1 MKPTSLVFVLIALF
15 CTVGVASA
23 AVRLKSIMQNW
34 KADAATAERILA
46 GGGSFDETEMNRIL
60 QSFITDSQEIEARA
74 SGSSA
79 QAKDIKGRFANFEFG
94 REVGAR
100 GNRRQGSVSEALRSV
115 AWRLSFLPQRVR
127 ELARSTAPVQGQRL
141 NGGRTATAGV

>member
-1 MKPTSLVFVLIALF
+1 MANGPRAMMRIGRIVKPTSLVFVLIALF

-23 AVRLKSIMQNW
+23 ARLKSIMHDW

-74 SGSSA
+74 SGASA
-79 QAKDIKGRFANFEFG
+79 QANDIKGRFANFESDAKSA
-94 REVGAR
+94 REAIGAKDQFRRRFAQLR
-100 GNRRQGSVSEALRSV
+100 GDCRSCHNV
-115 AWRLSFLPQRVR
+115 YA
-127 ELARSTAPVQGQRL
+127 
-141 NGGRTATAGV
+141 N